1 MWQNRGRT
9 GYSIVG
15 TRLEPPEHGYSLH
28 GAFMVLTMHYA
39 SAYCT
44 HKGPTNYLIDTQPA
58 MAFRQA
64 PTRRQAGGTCLA
76 WVWPVCPAAHCR
88 GHLANR
94 PP

>member
-44 HKGPTNYLIDTQPA
+44 HKVPNNFLIDTRLWQ
-58 MAFRQA
+58 
-64 PTRRQAGGTCLA
+64 
-76 WVWPVCPAAHCR
+76 
-88 GHLANR
+88 LANAHLKKAR
-94 PP
+94 HLYKPVRR

>member
-15 TRLEPPEHGYSLH
+15 TRLEPPEHGYGLH

-44 HKGPTNYLIDTQPA
+44 HKVPNNYLIDTRLRSG
-58 MAFRQA
+58 MAQRIQA
-64 PTRRQAGGTCLA
+64 TVQLT
-76 WVWPVCPAAHCR
+76 W
-88 GHLANR
+88 N
-94 PP
+94 